1 MQVKAEECQVVAGVI
16 KIHLHVLRVGQDMG
30 KAVAEAEVGFARR
43 NSRMVKCLWRGS
55 DD

>member
-1 MQVKAEECQVVAGVI
+1 
-16 KIHLHVLRVGQDMG
+16 
-30 KAVAEAEVGFARR
+30 VAEAEVGFARR